1 MSQHPTPVF
10 ILGSGRSGTT
20 ITATLL
26 SHLPRVRISKETGY
40 ISQNIHLLRDISN
53 PESLRRLVDIAN
65 SWLTLSQPDYLAN
78 IDGFQRFCDRYE
90 IQGSAA
96 FIHYVWQLDSPQ
108 PWHELEYIGDNTP
121 LYVMAIPAIQE
132 LMPNAKFIHMV
143 RDPRDVVTSTLKMRF
158 GADDPVIA
166 ALEWHTALG
175 CWLLA
180 ERLVAAERRMEC
192 RYEDL
197 CTAPQET
204 MIRLANFVN
213 HTEAEALK
221 ALEDHASAGATQKT
235 GFETVAAAQHHT
247 RLIEPVDASRIGRY
261 KIELSP
267 EQIQKI
273 EAIAQYGM
281 LAYGYEPSGWHDHP
295 FVWED
300 RMSLLKSMFRD
311 FAKRCSKRLRGK

>member
-40 ISQNIHLLRDISN
+40 ISQNIPLLKDIRS
-53 PESLRRLVDIAN
+53 PESLRRLVDIVN
-65 SWLTLSQPDYLAN
+65 TWLTVSQPDHLAS

-90 IQGSAA
+90 LQGGAA
-96 FIHYVWQLDSPQ
+96 FIHYIWQLDSPK
-108 PWHELEYIGDNTP
+108 PWHELDYIGDNTP

-143 RDPRDVVTSTLKMRF
+143 RDPRDVVTSTLKMKF

-166 ALEWHTALG
+166 ALEWHIALG

-180 ERLVAAERRMEC
+180 ERIVAADRRMEC

-204 MIRLANFVN
+204 MIRLAKFVD
-213 HTEAEALK
+213 HTETEAIK
-221 ALEDHASAGATQKT
+221 ALTDQASAGSKQNS
-235 GFETVAAAQHHT
+235 GFETVAVVEHHM
-247 RLIEPVDASRIGRY
+247 RLIEPVAASRVGRY
-261 KIELSP
+261 KTELSA

-273 EAIAQYGM
+273 ESIAQYGM

-295 FVWED
+295 LVWED
-300 RMSLLKSMFRD
+300 RISLLKSMFRD
-311 FAKRCSKRLRGK
+311 FAKRCSKRLRRK

>member
-40 ISQNIHLLRDISN
+40 ISQNIHLLKDIAN
-53 PESLRRLVDIAN
+53 PESLRRLVDVVN
-65 SWLTLSQPDYLAN
+65 TWLTVSQPDYLAS
-78 IDGFQRFCDRYE
+78 IDGFHKFCDRYG
-90 IQGSAA
+90 IQGTAA
-96 FIHYVWQLDSPQ
+96 FMHYIWQLDSPK
-108 PWHELEYIGDNTP
+108 PWHELQYIGDNTP
-121 LYVMAIPAIQE
+121 LYVMAIPVIQE
-132 LMPNAKFIHMV
+132 FLPDAKFIHMV

-166 ALEWHTALG
+166 ALEWHVALG

-180 ERLVAAERRMEC
+180 ERIVPAERRMEC

-197 CTAPQET
+197 CTLPKET
-204 MIRLANFVN
+204 MNRLAKFVD
-213 HTEAEALK
+213 HTEAEAMQ
-221 ALEDHASAGATQKT
+221 ALADHASPAAKENT
-235 GFETVAAAQHHT
+235 GFATVAAAEHHT
-247 RLIEPVDASRIGRY
+247 RLTEPVDASRIGRY
-261 KIELSP
+261 KVELSAK
-267 EQIQKI
+267 QIQKI

-281 LAYGYEPSGWHDHP
+281 LAYGYEPSDWHDHP
-295 FVWED
+295 FIWED
-300 RMSLLKSMFRD
+300 RKSLLKAMFCD

>member
-1 MSQHPTPVF
+1 MSRIPTPLF

-26 SHLPRVRISKETGY
+26 GHLPRVQISKETGY
-40 ISQNIHLLRDISN
+40 ISQNIRLLRDIDDPKSM
-53 PESLRRLVDIAN
+53 RRLVDIVN
-65 SWLTLSQPDYLAN
+65 TWLTVSQPDYLAS
-78 IDGFQRFCDRYE
+78 IDGFHRFCDRHGL
-90 IQGSAA
+90 QGSAA
-96 FIHYVWQLDSPQ
+96 FIHYIWQLDSPK

-132 LMPNAKFIHMV
+132 LLPDAKFIHMV
-143 RDPRDVVTSTLKMRF
+143 RDPRDVVTSMLKMRF

-180 ERLVAAERRMEC
+180 ERIVPAKRRMEC

-197 CTAPQET
+197 CTSPQET
-204 MIRLANFVN
+204 MNRLAQFVN
-213 HTEAEALK
+213 HTEAEAMK
-221 ALEDHASAGATQKT
+221 ALADHASAGAMQNT
-235 GFETVAAAQHHT
+235 GFETVATAKHHR

-261 KIELSP
+261 RGELSVG
-267 EQIQKI
+267 QIQKI

-295 FVWED
+295 FIWED
-300 RMSLLKSMFRD
+300 RISLLKSMLQD